1 MSCSKV
7 DIINSQTIY
16 PSSEEVNNNFDKD
29 MDNLKFKNSIN
40 EIKNN
45 FDKTNNELKKAR
57 IENSR
62 LLISENRAVS
72 KYKKNKEDIK
82 YLINSIL
89 ELRSKDIHIG
99 WGYKDNFYN
108 SYDIN
113 KIKSI
118 SKRFLKELKTN

>member
-16 PSSEEVNNNFDKD
+16 PLLEEVNK
-29 MDNLKFKNSIN
+29 
-40 EIKNN
+40 N
-45 FDKTNNELKKAR
+45 FDKTNNELKKTK

-89 ELRSKDIHIG
+89 GLRSEYIHIG
-99 WGYKDNFYN
+99 WGHKDNFYN